1 LRIRVTARLM
11 LVLAAGMTVP
21 AQAGSL
27 LGEGFGYPNGNL
39 AIAPSVCGGLWVSH
53 SGVAGA
59 DIQVAGGI
67 AAGSMVQDYDD
78 DRLFS
83 SARAGSDKTYAC
95 MRVRIPAPSGALV
108 VNYFARFQVNTT
120 SFRSKVFVVRSGGS
134 FTFGVTV
141 AANATGLPLAMPAA
155 PLGATWPTALA
166 YDQWYTVVI
175 SYDGA
180 SGVSELWV
188 DPESEAS
195 PNISATDATATGG
208 AIAAFGLRQSNT
220 GGTTFSWSV
229 DDISVGSSFADA
241 CAATT
246 PTTKATWG
254 RLKTLYRN

>member
-1 LRIRVTARLM
+1 LRIRTTARLI
-11 LVLAAGMTVP
+11 LVLAGFAIP
-21 AQAGSL
+21 AHAGSL
-27 LGEGFGYPNGNL
+27 LGEGFGYPDGNL
-39 AIAPSVCGGLWVSH
+39 AIAPSVCGGLWVAH

-59 DIQVAGGI
+59 DIQVTGGM

-83 SARAGSDKTYAC
+83 SARASGDKTYAC
-95 MRVRIPAPSGALV
+95 MRVRIPAGGALV

-120 SFRSKVFVVRSGGS
+120 SFRSKVFLVPMGGT
-134 FTFGVTV
+134 FTFGITV

-155 PLGATWPTALA
+155 PLSATWPTALE
-166 YDQWYTVVI
+166 YDRWYTVAI
-175 SYDGA
+175 SYDGT

-195 PNISATDATATGG
+195 PSVSATDATAIGG
-208 AIAAFGLRQSNT
+208 ALTAFGLRQSNT
-220 GGTTFSWSV
+220 GGTSFSWNV
-229 DDISVGSSFADA
+229 DDISVGTTFADA

-246 PTTKATWG
+246 PTTTTTWG